1 MRGGKGKTIVG
12 IVLAILIG
20 LVVWSVVSTQ
30 ARWKYS
36 DLGLA
41 EYKKGNYRK
50 ATEYYARAI
59 EAHPNEAFLYN
70 NRGLAYYEL
79 ERYDEAISDYNKA
92 VELEPDYAEAYLNR
106 GLAHLKKG
114 SYYKTEPYQK
124 AISDFTNAIE
134 LKPDFVDAYYN
145 RGMTHIKC
153 VHYHHKYKTIPP
165 NSLPRM
171 WSTTKKPLRIR

>member
-41 EYKKGNYRK
+41 EYKKRNYRK

-79 ERYDEAISDYNKA
+79 ERYDEAISDYNK
-92 VELEPDYAEAYLNR
+92 
-106 GLAHLKKG
+106 
-114 SYYKTEPYQK
+114 
-124 AISDFTNAIE
+124 AIE